1 MIKEKLELA
10 GNLTACVLRK
20 DAIGIERY
28 YFGEFFFLD
37 NLVSGE
43 ATACKNSRWELSGIT
58 RNFEEGVTERLTIY
72 EDVLHY
78 SLSGYHAKIELN
90 PPSDARKLE
99 RALLLQSEGWWLCI
113 LFEKS
118 RGLFEL
124 CIVGDSHKK
133 SALENA
139 KRYLHSHETLST
151 LRETKFRAL
160 LRKTKTRDRFK
171 LYCWY
176 VLLSNGV
183 KTKHPVLKKRFTM
196 PSKYSFRHQWL
207 WDSCFH
213 SIVLSLYDVKLAKEE
228 LENLFLAQKQDG
240 RIPHEIFLSKSA
252 CKRFWGVDDFSPWTT
267 QPPVLAVSVERILET
282 SWDEGFAK
290 KAFKVLLKYDEWWN
304 KKRDEDFDLLC
315 SYHDP
320 LESGWDDSV
329 RWDDVKVQE
338 SPHGMYPVE
347 AVDLNCLLYKQRSVL
362 SHLAKRLGF

>member
-133 SALENA
+133 KARSKTQNA
-139 KRYLHSHETLST
+139 TYT
-151 LRETKFRAL
+151 
-160 LRKTKTRDRFK
+160 
-171 LYCWY
+171 
-176 VLLSNGV
+176 
-183 KTKHPVLKKRFTM
+183 PM
-196 PSKYSFRHQWL
+196 
-207 WDSCFH
+207 
-213 SIVLSLYDVKLAKEE
+213 
-228 LENLFLAQKQDG
+228 
-240 RIPHEIFLSKSA
+240 
-252 CKRFWGVDDFSPWTT
+252 
-267 QPPVLAVSVERILET
+267 
-282 SWDEGFAK
+282 
-290 KAFKVLLKYDEWWN
+290 
-304 KKRDEDFDLLC
+304 
-315 SYHDP
+315 
-320 LESGWDDSV
+320 
-329 RWDDVKVQE
+329 
-338 SPHGMYPVE
+338 
-347 AVDLNCLLYKQRSVL
+347 
-362 SHLAKRLGF
+362 KRLAP